1 MITLSLFGAMAS
13 SSSMKMIAG
22 AFFSAS
28 SNAVLKNTIFKALT
42 VNYKPWA
49 STTTLG

>member
-1 MITLSLFGAMAS
+1 MYCTLSRFGAIAS

-28 SNAVLKNTIFKALT
+28 SNAAKRQAHFVPPQFLQEGPKKL
-42 VNYKPWA
+42 
-49 STTTLG
+49 SR